1 MFDEF
6 KELLSIFNARSVR
19 YLVVGGYA
27 VSLHAQPRSTQD
39 IDILIAADLEN
50 AGAVF
55 TALREFGAPLEEL
68 TPSDFA
74 APGKF
79 FRMGRAPVIV
89 DILPEIKGVDFDR
102 AWQNRVEAVIDSQS
116 GLTASFISSQDLIA
130 AKLAAGRPQDIAD
143 LAALRKAAENPPTGR
158 R

>member
-6 KELLSIFNARSVR
+6 KELLSIFNAKSVR

-50 AGAVF
+50 ADAVF
-55 TALREFGAPLEEL
+55 AALHEFGAPLQGL
-68 TPSDFA
+68 IPQDFA

-79 FRMGRAPVIV
+79 FRMGRAPLAV
-89 DILPEIKGVDFDR
+89 DILLDIDGVGFER
-102 AWQNRVEAVIDSQS
+102 AWQNRVEVTIDPDTS
-116 GLTASFISSQDLIA
+116 LKAFFISREDLIA
-130 AKLAAGRPQDIAD
+130 NKIASGRPQDLAD
-143 LAALRKAAENPPTGR
+143 AAALREKQ
-158 R
+158 

>member
-27 VSLHAQPRSTQD
+27 VSLHAQPRSTRD

-50 AGAVF
+50 ADAAFV
-55 TALREFGAPLEEL
+55 ALHEFGAPLEGL
-68 TPSDFA
+68 TPKDFA

-79 FRMGRAPVIV
+79 FRMGRAPLAV
-89 DILPEIKGVDFDR
+89 DILLDIDGVGFER
-102 AWQNRVEAVIDSQS
+102 AWQNRVEVTVDPD
-116 GLTASFISSQDLIA
+116 TALKAFFISREDLIA
-130 AKLAAGRPQDIAD
+130 NKIASGRPQDLAD
-143 LAALRKAAENPPTGR
+143 AAALREKQ
-158 R
+158 

>member
-39 IDILIAADLEN
+39 IDILVAADLEN

-55 TALREFGAPLEEL
+55 SLWANSAPH
-68 TPSDFA
+68 SKD
-74 APGKF
+74 
-79 FRMGRAPVIV
+79 
-89 DILPEIKGVDFDR
+89 
-102 AWQNRVEAVIDSQS
+102 
-116 GLTASFISSQDLIA
+116 
-130 AKLAAGRPQDIAD
+130 
-143 LAALRKAAENPPTGR
+143 
-158 R
+158 